1 MDKQAKSISFSVSG
15 LAEKGRPSLLTHG
28 LPAPLINTL
37 WLDLISPQ
45 CHPSLSVVKQQ
56 ETAQGGDEN
65 MHLREGSRRGRKT
78 SLNSSKTVYFHASL
92 S

>member
-1 MDKQAKSISFSVSG
+1 MDKQAKALALAFSG

-28 LPAPLINTL
+28 PPAPLINTPR
-37 WLDLISPQ
+37 LDLISPQ

-56 ETAQGGDEN
+56 ETAQEGDEN